1 MVDSKT
7 KKLLLFISGLLVIC
21 IVLFWLVWQ
30 QESKNLEV
38 IFFDI
43 GQGDSI
49 FIKTPSH
56 HTILIDGGPDS
67 SVLAKVGR
75 ALPFYDHTIDVM
87 ILTHAHSDHVVG
99 LVDVLKRYEVGLV
112 LYTNVDHTSPD
123 FIEWRDLI
131 EENNINY
138 KIAIAG
144 QEYKFGQASL
154 EILYPF
160 EYVGDKE
167 FKDLNDSSIIVRL
180 EYQDTSFLLTGDA
193 SVVVEEELLEFYK
206 EEDLASDVLKVGH
219 HGSKYSSLLEFL
231 RAVDPLL
238 AVIQSG
244 EGNGFGHPHRLVLKR
259 LGGLGIEVLR
269 NDEMGDIRMV
279 SDGKEVRIE

>member
-244 EGNGFGHPHRLVLKR
+244 EGNRFGHPHRLVLKR

>member
-21 IVLFWLVWQ
+21 IVLFLLVWQ

-112 LYTNVDHTSPD
+112 LYTDVDHTSSD

-131 EENNINY
+131 EEDDINY
-138 KIAIAG
+138 KIAMAG
-144 QEYKFGQASL
+144 QEYEFGQASL

-160 EYVGDKE
+160 EYVGDQE

-193 SVVVEEELLEFYK
+193 SVVVEEELLNNYQDVE
-206 EEDLASDVLKVGH
+206 LCSDVLKVGH

-231 RAVDPLL
+231 QAVDPLL

-244 EGNGFGHPHRLVLKR
+244 EGNKFGHPHRLVLKR